1 MSFENSGPIVQQPSS
16 SDLSF
21 VAGTG
26 GVTAG
31 QLVYVSANGTVKATT
46 GIQNFV
52 GCVKVGGASGKT
64 VTVIRG
70 PAKVRVT
77 ASGTINAGD
86 VVVSAASGK
95 AQSLAAFT
103 AASIET
109 TGAEDDTKV
118 AAALNNAL
126 ARNATCDTGA
136 TDGNQAIIVL

>member
-1 MSFENSGPIVQQPSS
+1 MSYENSGPLVQQPSS

-21 VAGTG
+21 IAGENLS
-26 GVTAG
+26 AG
-31 QLVYVSANGTVKATT
+31 QLVYISANGTVKATT

-52 GCVKVGGASGKT
+52 GSVKVGNVSGKI

-70 PAKVRVT
+70 PAKIRVI

-86 VVVSAASGK
+86 TVVSAAGGK
-95 AQSLAAFT
+95 AQSLAVFT

-118 AAALNNAL
+118 AAALNNAVVRK
-126 ARNATCDTGA
+126 AICDTGA